1 MLKNSSAIAVAARM
15 TRVSS
20 AQLLETRR
28 PGPNK
33 HKKVTK
39 FPMAALECV
48 QSYLAG
54 QGSAVCS
61 GGVRRARKQAYD
73 VFRPLPQRLR
83 PQYSVVRPCC
93 PIASLAANRLTK

>member
-28 PGPNK
+28 PGPNN

-39 FPMAALECV
+39 FPMAALECA

-61 GGVRRARKQAYD
+61 GGVKRARNRRTMYFGPYHNGLDRNIPWCDHA
-73 VFRPLPQRLR
+73 PPLR
-83 PQYSVVRPCC
+83 PWQR
-93 PIASLAANRLTK
+93 TG